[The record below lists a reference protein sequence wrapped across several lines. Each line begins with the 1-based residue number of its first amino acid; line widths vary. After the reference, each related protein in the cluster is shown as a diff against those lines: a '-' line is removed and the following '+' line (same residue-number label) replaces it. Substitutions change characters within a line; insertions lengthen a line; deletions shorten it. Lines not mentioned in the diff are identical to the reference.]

1 MRRLAALPVVLLVA
15 ACGGG
20 DDGSVLADAEEHLAG
35 LQAATVSLEL
45 TAATPTSGPVGFRL
59 EGPFDFDSGG
69 DLPVLDLTYTRLL
82 GDDEQA
88 VRIVSDGETV
98 TVEQDGADPVEVPDD
113 DLDALRLGDGSAA
126 GLEGLDLA
134 DWVEDAEEA
143 EDGSTTTV
151 TGELDA
157 AALLQDLNRIVAE
170 VAGAEGLGQL
180 DDDAADELASHVQES
195 SIEVVTEGDDH
206 RLRSLDAA
214 VDFGRDVPEGLED
227 ALGPYAA
234 ARLQLRLAL
243 S

>member
-1 MRRLAALPVVLLVA
+1 MRRLALVPLVLVA
-15 ACGGG
+15 ACGG

-35 LQAATVSLEL
+35 ITQADVALEL
-45 TAATPTSGPVGFRL
+45 TASTPTSGPVGFRL
-59 EGPFDFDSGG
+59 EGPFDFESGG

-82 GDDEQA
+82 GDEEQA
-88 VRIVSDGETV
+88 VRVVSDGESV
-98 TVEQDGADPVEVPDD
+98 TVEQDGADPIEVPDD
-113 DLDALRLGDGSAA
+113 ELDALRLGDGGAA
-126 GLEGLDLA
+126 GLEGLDIA
-134 DWVEDAEEA
+134 DWVEDAEET

-170 VAGAEGLGQL
+170 VAGAEGLAQL
-180 DDDAADELASHVQES
+180 EGDAAEELASHVRES
-195 SIEVVTEGDDH
+195 TIEIVTEGDDH

-234 ARLQLRLAL
+234 ARLHL
-243 S
+243 SLTLS